1 VQHRQNKL
9 EDLREVIRLSHAEVT
24 SCKQTMNAEEERC
37 KSLGLEVYGMEYV
50 PPVEGADKIRHIS
63 SLPPQLI
70 QCKINFLFRVL

>member
-1 VQHRQNKL
+1 
-9 EDLREVIRLSHAEVT
+9 
-24 SCKQTMNAEEERC
+24 MNAEEERC